1 LCRELLAREVICDFR
16 PGAGV
21 RLSPH
26 FYNTEEECD
35 RAIALLAELANA
47 R

>member
-1 LCRELLAREVICDFR
+1 VICDFR

-35 RAIALLAELANA
+35 RAIGHLAELAA
-47 R
+47 G